1 MKKNIVFTLLF
12 ATLCL
17 PISADII
24 TPSQA
29 LTIAEDFLGETLS
42 PNHVR
47 GMRGATNVKEEEP
60 APLYIIS
67 RGEDLGWV
75 IVSGDD
81 CLPTVIGYTDA
92 GNFDPNDMSPAY
104 RDLLD
109 VVTAAVTDAQKT
121 GVGSRI
127 LPATATNRENI
138 SPLLTS
144 HWNQGAPW
152 NLRCPLC
159 PDNGEHAVTGC
170 VATAASQVVYY
181 FRKDLPGTIQA
192 STPTYKG
199 DEGKADVTEVIK
211 KGTPIQYEL
220 MLDSYSNNE
229 PEEFKMA
236 VATLCYAVGA
246 AAKLQY
252 GHSTGGYITEANKI
266 MKSHFGLGG
275 SPMDRGNMALNEW
288 EDVIYGS
295 LEKAKPLIFSGFKEG
310 GGGHAINIDGYDA
323 KKGLWHFNFGWGGSG
338 DGYYTLDLETGVNGF
353 CQGQSIIY
361 NITPTKQSMSGELQ
375 CGDIL
380 YRRVYN
386 TVKACI
392 TNNSNVAIKGFS
404 IFLMTSDKNPNSSS
418 TALANENETWIAPG
432 ETAVITFKVRPSL
445 VRDYYIYLTDA
456 QRNTID
462 HCKVTVV
469 ENEPDLSLN
478 GLDISASNDIVTES
492 GFDFRILHNTTAT
505 LYADI
510 SNSANGTPGQPSVKF
525 ELYKWNRVTGKDT
538 LSVHKTVSSIVF
550 EKGERIT
557 MSNTFK
563 NLADDTYY
571 IGRISCDD
579 IKIECPDSIVRF
591 YVANKSSGNAT
602 LAINDVTDG
611 VATLSGGWDPIV
623 FAQLATDPSIC
634 TYDLTAVS
642 GVTPNVSEATAAN
655 PNALFYVTGDLKG
668 RNIVNNGQCA
678 ALSLINGYD
687 FHPMAPFH
695 AESAEF
701 IANLTPAVWNTLT
714 LPFACQRPAGWLCR
728 EVTAFSA
735 SYIADAIIADK
746 LLPSHAYLV
755 MSDNRNA
762 LPFTATDVEVAA
774 AVDTTQM
781 TPFIGTYQTI
791 KATPLLHEGD
801 TYILSLDTD
810 PATTTPYFN
819 KVDTTYML
827 PPFQTVIS
835 SESKKIRATVNNTL
849 ESAYRKLAT
858 AIDEAQ
864 SLYDEMH
871 TQITDSANLAMETV
885 LAEARKTFF
894 QMSEETTGNVSALTK
909 QLNTTIESYP
919 LMLKRITRPIDYT
932 VLLTNPSFET
942 NNKTGW
948 KSDAYATVKPLTN
961 ISTYG
966 AFADGK
972 YLLYNNKAN
981 ASTAIYQT
989 ATGLPDGY
997 YRASAMLGTV
1007 EGGIVTFYANDTEV
1021 EVPASEYGK
1030 YYLSEAII
1038 DSIRVEDGE
1047 ITIGIRA
1054 GKTWYKADDFKLY
1067 YIGHLYNDDITAIEE
1082 IKKDKM
1088 QPIVNDNAIYD
1099 MIGRRLAN
1107 PNDML
1112 PGILYIQGGRKI
1124 MRVE

>member
-1 MKKNIVFTLLF
+1 
-12 ATLCL
+12 
-17 PISADII
+17 
-24 TPSQA
+24 
-29 LTIAEDFLGETLS
+29 
-42 PNHVR
+42 
-47 GMRGATNVKEEEP
+47 MRGATNVKEEEP

-220 MLDSYSNNE
+220 MLDSYNNGE

-338 DGYYTLDLETGVNGF
+338 DGYYTLDLETGVNGY

-392 TNNSNVAIKGFS
+392 TNNSNVAIKGFN
-404 IFLMTSDKNPNSSS
+404 IYLMTAEKAPNSNS
-418 TALANENETWIAPG
+418 TALASDNDTWIEPG

-445 VRDYYIYLTDA
+445 VRDYYVYLTDA

-469 ENEPDLSLN
+469 ENNPDFSLN
-478 GLDISASNDIVTES
+478 GIDVSASNDIVTE
-492 GFDFRILHNTTAT
+492 GGLDFRILYNTTAT
-505 LYADI
+505 LSADI
-510 SNSANGTPGQPSVKF
+510 SNSTSGTPGQPNVKF
-525 ELYKWNRVTGKDT
+525 ELYKWNRTTGKDS
-538 LSVHKTVSSIVF
+538 LSVHKSVSTTSF
-550 EKGERIT
+550 ETGERLT
-557 MSNTFK
+557 LSNTFK
-563 NLADDTYY
+563 NLANDTYY
-571 IGRISCDD
+571 IGRISCDE

-591 YVANKSSGNAT
+591 YVGKKLEDGSAST
-602 LAINDVTDG
+602 LAIDDVTDG
-611 VATLSGGWDPIV
+611 VATLSGGWDPTV
-623 FAQLATDPSIC
+623 FAQLSKDPSISV
-634 TYDLTAVS
+634 YDLTAVT
-642 GVTPNVSEATAAN
+642 GVTANMSAAN
-655 PNALFYVTGDLKG
+655 PNALFYVSGNIKG

-678 ALSLINGYD
+678 ELSLASGFD
-687 FHPMAPFH
+687 FRPLAPFH
-695 AESAEF
+695 AAKAAFE
-701 IANLTPAVWNTLT
+701 ANLTPAVWNTLT
-714 LPFACQRPAGWLCR
+714 LPFECQRPAGWLCR
-728 EVTAFSA
+728 YVTEFSS
-735 SYIADAIIADK
+735 SYVADAAVTDK
-746 LLPSHAYLV
+746 LLTSHAYLV
-755 MSDNRNA
+755 MSDSQDA
-762 LPFTATDVEVAA
+762 LPFTATDVEVMA

-781 TPFIGTYQTI
+781 TPFIGTYRAVKT
-791 KATPLLHEGD
+791 APLMHEGD
-801 TYILSLDTD
+801 AFILSLDTD
-810 PATTTPYFN
+810 PEATTPYFL
-819 KVDTTYML
+819 KTDTSYVL

-835 SESKKIRATVNNTL
+835 SPSKKIRATVNNTL

-858 AIDEAQ
+858 AINTAK
-864 SLYDEMH
+864 SMYDELH
-871 TQITDSANLAMETV
+871 TQVTDSANLAMETV
-885 LAEARKTFF
+885 LNEARNTFF
-894 QMSEETTGNVSALTK
+894 QMTEETTAIISSLTK
-909 QLNTTIESYP
+909 RLNATSENYP
-919 LMLKRITRPIDYT
+919 LLLKRITRPINYST
-932 VLLTNPSFET
+932 FLINPSFET
-942 NNKTGW
+942 NNKSGW

-972 YLLYNNKAN
+972 YLLYNNKAG
-981 ASTAIYQT
+981 ASTGIYQT
-989 ATGLPDGY
+989 VTGLPDGY
-997 YRASAMLGTV
+997 YRASAMLGTA
-1007 EGGIVTFYANDTEV
+1007 EGGSVTFYANDTEV

-1030 YYLSEAII
+1030 YYLTEATI
-1038 DSIRVEDGE
+1038 DSIRVENGE
-1047 ITIGIRA
+1047 ITIGVRA
-1054 GKTWYKADDFKLY
+1054 GKTWYKADDFRIY
-1067 YIGHLYNDDITAIEE
+1067 CIGHLYDDDITAIEE
-1082 IKKDKM
+1082 LKQDEM
-1088 QPIVNDNAIYD
+1088 QPAIYDNAIYD
-1099 MIGRRLAN
+1099 MMGRRIAN
-1107 PNDML
+1107 PNDMQ
-1112 PGILYIQGGRKI
+1112 PGMLYIRGGRKI